1 MKQNL
6 SSLHQIVIPISL
18 GELIDKITI
27 LHIKAE
33 HVEGVALKNVK
44 RELEALEMVLNDLE
58 INIDPKL
65 VHKLQEI
72 NAELWQIEDAIRI
85 EERQKSFDENFIQ
98 LARSVYRQNDRRAL
112 IKKEINTI
120 YRSELIEEKSYQ
132 SY

>member
-6 SSLHQIVIPISL
+6 SSLRQIVIPISL

-44 RELEALEMVLNDLE
+44 RELEALEIVLNDLE
-58 INIDPKL
+58 INVDPKL

-85 EERQKSFDENFIQ
+85 EERQKSFGENFIQ

-112 IKKEINTI
+112 IKKEINTT
-120 YRSELIEEKSYQ
+120 YGSELIEEKSYQ
-132 SY
+132 AY